1 MQSDLHGK
9 LIYGFNVSVDGYI
22 ADAQGNIDWSDPS
35 EELHQY
41 WNDFERET
49 ALSFYGRRLYEL
61 MSAYWPT
68 ADKTPD
74 ATPLIVDFA
83 HIWRDMP
90 KVVFS
95 RTLESVDWNSR
106 LERGDPVEVVTK
118 LKAETDGRLEVA
130 GATLAA
136 PIVQAG
142 LVDEYRLVVAPTA
155 VGGGTPYSPHT
166 AVMDLAS
173 TGGEPHL
180 PGRHGPAALRDQT
193 RLIEQAQP
201 GDVRMHYEVHDSS
214 GTPLLLYRAHHSHH
228 GRRYRRHA
236 SARSAERLAAAS
248 VVPGHVRAPALRSGS
263 RPPKGSTGRRRGSL
277 HRTLAHAHVACES
290 LWHASDFNAAVQG

>member
-1 MQSDLHGK
+1 MGR

-22 ADAQGNIDWSDPS
+22 ADAHGNIDWSEPS

-49 ALSFYGRRLYEL
+49 ACAFYGRRLYEL

-68 ADKTPD
+68 ADEAPD
-74 ATPLIVDFA
+74 ATLLIIDFA
-83 HIWRDMP
+83 RIWRDMP

-106 LERGDPVEVVTK
+106 LERRDPVEVVKK

-142 LVDEYRLVVAPTA
+142 LVDEYRIVVAPTIT
-155 VGGGTPYSPHT
+155 GGGTILPGT
-166 AVMDLAS
+166 AVMDLAA
-173 TGGEPHL
+173 TVGESHL
-180 PGRHGPAALRDQT
+180 PRWYGPAALRGEA
-193 RLIEQAQP
+193 RLIAS
-201 GDVRMHYEVHDSS
+201 RASLS
-214 GTPLLLYRAHHSHH
+214 ATFGTLLR
-228 GRRYRRHA
+228 
-236 SARSAERLAAAS
+236 
-248 VVPGHVRAPALRSGS
+248 
-263 RPPKGSTGRRRGSL
+263 
-277 HRTLAHAHVACES
+277 VAES
-290 LWHASDFNAAVQG
+290 LQKSQSSSSVTTALPIT

>member
-1 MQSDLHGK
+1 MGK

-142 LVDEYRLVVAPTA
+142 LVDEYRIVVTPTA
-155 VGGGTPYSPHT
+155 VGGGTPFFPTLPSWISARAASFRPEVDIGGVRT
-166 AVMDLAS
+166 RVLAEQAAAVD
-173 TGGEPHL
+173 
-180 PGRHGPAALRDQT
+180 PGRLGRSVGLLTFDEMRRVGAALRIVLD
-193 RLIEQAQP
+193 L
-201 GDVRMHYEVHDSS
+201 
-214 GTPLLLYRAHHSHH
+214 
-228 GRRYRRHA
+228 
-236 SARSAERLAAAS
+236 
-248 VVPGHVRAPALRSGS
+248 
-263 RPPKGSTGRRRGSL
+263 
-277 HRTLAHAHVACES
+277 
-290 LWHASDFNAAVQG
+290 